1 MAWSSSL
8 RAQRE
13 LVGTHPVLP
22 GVSLAPLRSSQ
33 SDFINSSSRG
43 LCGPLNL
50 DLSLQCF
57 DLRPRKDT
65 AWVPH
70 CLHLMPD
77 FLVKPGRGAGFSVPV
92 CEIFPYIWLSCFHMV
107 SLSFQVSQ
115 IQHHG
120 DTLPSSP
127 QAQKPAL
134 LPCEVSSLTGARLG
148 LLQQKLNEWLVQ
160 NVGAS
165 GCVRTEGHVRSYHTR
180 PKQFHE

>member
-77 FLVKPGRGAGFSVPV
+77 FLVKPGRGAGFAVPV
-92 CEIFPYIWLSCFHMV
+92 CEIFRTSDSHV
-107 SLSFQVSQ
+107 STWS
-115 IQHHG
+115 
-120 DTLPSSP
+120 PSAFRSHRSSIMETPSP
-127 QAQKPAL
+127 PPPKLRNPLYFPARCH
-134 LPCEVSSLTGARLG
+134 PSRG
-148 LLQQKLNEWLVQ
+148 LDWVFCSRN
-160 NVGAS
+160 
-165 GCVRTEGHVRSYHTR
+165 
-180 PKQFHE
+180 